1 MTTSFQKSA
10 PFSKKQNNN
19 KKTTQMFQEGIY
31 ISENK
36 LALGGLKLFVSILT
50 WTPYCGTILF

>member
-10 PFSKKQNNN
+10 PFSKKQNNK

-50 WTPYCGTILF
+50 WTP